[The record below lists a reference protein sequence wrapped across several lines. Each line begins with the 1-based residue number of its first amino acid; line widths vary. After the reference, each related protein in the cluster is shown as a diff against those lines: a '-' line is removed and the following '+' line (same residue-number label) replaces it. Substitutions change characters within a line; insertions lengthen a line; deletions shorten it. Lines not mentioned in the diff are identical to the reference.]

1 MTVPQRVPRP
11 FQHLDQHP
19 TLPVPYKDVMRRLV
33 RGAAHHVLCV
43 AREADRVPWGTIDR
57 VLEAEG
63 RGQEAGERGAGEQAE
78 GAVCG

>member
-1 MTVPQRVPRP
+1 
-11 FQHLDQHP
+11 
-19 TLPVPYKDVMRRLV
+19 MRRLV
-33 RGAAHHVLCV
+33 RRAAHHVLCV

-63 RGQEAGERGAGEQAE
+63 RGQEAGERGTGEQAE